1 MICKIVGHVFN
12 VTSRF
17 KRDLH
22 IKKIVLLASVLTFLL
37 GCTQSTDSQP
47 TPYPAD
53 YLPTAVA
60 LTGQAMFATAA
71 AMTPS
76 ITPTETITPTAL
88 VEEIAPSPTPTFAAG
103 FTQFAQVQFIS
114 PGPLSSLV
122 SPFNVQ
128 AYVASGESDRVQ
140 VDLLGEDGRV
150 LQRILKKLDRNPKG
164 VFQRFEISFEIRAVS
179 ETGYIRISSKDDFG
193 RIQVVNTMPVLL
205 YSVGTTTTNPPGNM
219 IYERV
224 SVDGLKEKTNF
235 YAGQISL
242 NGRIWPFNETP
253 FVIELIGQD
262 GRPISSRII
271 NMNGIDTQPFATTLP
286 YKVSEPTPVRL
297 TFRQENPFWS
307 VSDPEYGKYIYVY
320 TVEVILNP

>member
-1 MICKIVGHVFN
+1 MKNKILI
-12 VTSRF
+12 T
-17 KRDLH
+17 
-22 IKKIVLLASVLTFLL
+22 ASLLTFLL
-37 GCTQSTDSQP
+37 GCTQSTESQP
-47 TPYPAD
+47 TPLPPD

-60 LTGQAMFATAA
+60 LTGQAMFATSA

-76 ITPTETITPTAL
+76 VTPTETVSPTAL
-88 VEEIAPSPTPTFAAG
+88 VEEIPPSPTPTFAAG

-114 PGPLSSLV
+114 PGPLSSLT

-128 AYVASGESDRVQ
+128 AYVASGESDLIQ
-140 VDLLGEDGRV
+140 VDLLGENGRV
-150 LQRILKKLDRNPKG
+150 LQRVLERLTRNPKG

-179 ETGYIRISSKDDFG
+179 ETGYIRISSKDDFD

-205 YSVGTTTTNPPGNM
+205 YSVGTNQTNPPGNM

-224 SVDGLKEKTNF
+224 SVDGLKELTNF
-235 YAGQISL
+235 YAGQVSL
-242 NGRIWPFNETP
+242 DGRIWPFNETP

-286 YKVSEPTPVRL
+286 YTVSEPTPARL
-297 TFRQENPFWS
+297 TFRQENPLWS
-307 VSDPEYGKYIYVY
+307 VSDAEYGKYIYVY